1 MPIQRRRSYC
11 FNLFTVLALA
21 CETSGQVAR
30 ERHEGPSPPMDANPA
45 KPGQPGTFN
54 LRGTPMSGRTRHTE
68 LTFGIE
74 DAQLTVKAGPITI
87 AGTMTVRTQNTE
99 DLEIHDVRDGL
110 VRQGR
115 LIHVLD
121 KTTTTTRTSVPGSD
135 DKVETEEEFGELHGR
150 AELIELHGGKWTR
163 KLVGAPPSPELAVV
177 LEDPPLDDI
186 FYPTA
191 IKLGESWTLT
201 GADLRRW
208 MESEFNVTRG
218 EVTSTF
224 VAVEALPEET
234 IAEIEVSGEIGG
246 TVPDEDFGE
255 LAFTMTLKGRER
267 RSLERAMEIESS
279 LSGSIQF
286 SGSYV
291 ENGLT
296 VSLTMSG
303 PLAIRAKGAL
313 L

>member
-1 MPIQRRRSYC
+1 MPIQRRPSYC
-11 FNLFTVLALA
+11 FCFFTALTLA

-30 ERHEGPSPPMDANPA
+30 ERHEGPSPPMDATPA

-68 LTFGIE
+68 ATFGIE

-87 AGTMTVRTQNTE
+87 AGTMTMSMQNTE

-115 LIHVLD
+115 LVHVLD
-121 KTTTTTRTSVPGSD
+121 KTTTTTRMSVPGSD
-135 DKVETEEEFGELHGR
+135 DKVEAEEEFGELHGR
-150 AELIELHGGKWTR
+150 AELIELRAGKWTR
-163 KLVGAPPSPELAVV
+163 QLVGAAPSAELARD
-177 LEDPPLDDI
+177 LEDPPVDDI

-191 IKLGESWTLT
+191 IKLGESWTVT
-201 GADLRRW
+201 GPDLRRW
-208 MESEFNVTRG
+208 MGSDFNVTRG
-218 EVTSTF
+218 ELKSTLI
-224 VAVEALPEET
+224 AVEALPEET

-279 LSGSIQF
+279 GSGSIQF

-291 ENGLT
+291 EDGLT

-303 PLAIRAKGAL
+303 PLTIRAKGAL